1 MAVSEWIIK
10 SELRGRC
17 LDMVKGVVEESLR
30 GSKLGEMKFR
40 NNILNRMFMER
51 GKYFEDLFLMDFQ
64 LEDLSGLWI
73 ETFYQIVWWNSI
85 FLLQVLSFSF
95 FQLLKINW
103 RLRHVQFH
111 VSKNYILYY
120 VLLLTIMAIFL
131 LCKEKK
137 KVLI

>member
-1 MAVSEWIIK
+1 MNLSWMAVSEWIIK

-73 ETFYQIVWWNSI
+73 ETFYQIVW
-85 FLLQVLSFSF
+85 
-95 FQLLKINW
+95 
-103 RLRHVQFH
+103 
-111 VSKNYILYY
+111 
-120 VLLLTIMAIFL
+120 
-131 LCKEKK
+131 
-137 KVLI
+137 

>member
-73 ETFYQIVWWNSI
+73 ETFYQIVWWNSFFFFVTGTFI
-85 FLLQVLSFSF
+85 FVFSAIENK
-95 FQLLKINW
+95 LKIETCSISCFKK
-103 RLRHVQFH
+103 L
-111 VSKNYILYY
+111 YIILCF
-120 VLLLTIMAIFL
+120 IINNNGNIFTL
-131 LCKEKK
+131 
-137 KVLI
+137 

>member
-1 MAVSEWIIK
+1 MNLSWMAVSEWIIK

-73 ETFYQIVWWNSI
+73 ETFYQIVWWNSFFFVI
-85 FLLQVLSFSF
+85 GFVFSAIENK
-95 FQLLKINW
+95 LKIETCSISCFKK
-103 RLRHVQFH
+103 L
-111 VSKNYILYY
+111 YIILCF
-120 VLLLTIMAIFL
+120 IINNNGNIFTL
-131 LCKEKK
+131 
-137 KVLI
+137 

>member
-1 MAVSEWIIK
+1 MNLSWMAVSEWIIK

-64 LEDLSGLWI
+64 LEDLSDLWI
-73 ETFYQIVWWNSI
+73 ENLLDCVMKFFFFFFVIGI
-85 FLLQVLSFSF
+85 FIFVSSAIENK
-95 FQLLKINW
+95 LKIETCSISCFKK
-103 RLRHVQFH
+103 L
-111 VSKNYILYY
+111 YIILCF
-120 VLLLTIMAIFL
+120 IINNNGNIFTL
-131 LCKEKK
+131 
-137 KVLI
+137 